1 MIITNSLN
9 TRDFPQFFIL
19 STTLLSAYEE
29 PFVSAGTSGVRFAM
43 RPLFLLLLFL
53 AVVGGQDIRDV
64 DNHNA
69 LFHAISN
76 YACDDCTVGNNIVP
90 NGAIVRAAQG
100 TYIGAPYAYSNLVY
114 YIVYNFFLLFVR
126 APRTHV
132 FWTEK
137 TVAG

>member
-1 MIITNSLN
+1 
-9 TRDFPQFFIL
+9 
-19 STTLLSAYEE
+19 
-29 PFVSAGTSGVRFAM
+29 M

-76 YACDDCTVGNNIVP
+76 AADSEYCPCTTENNIVP

-100 TYIGAPYAYSNLVY
+100 TYIGTPYSDSRDVYSTQRL
-114 YIVYNFFLLFVR
+114 FFSYLFELPALMYSGRSRQSLDNVHIR
-126 APRTHV
+126 NKFSNTNHCWHD
-132 FWTEK
+132 F
-137 TVAG
+137 